1 MADGVSAGGSTGP
14 EGSHGS
20 RGSARSAGAGLVPPP
35 SDIQALWAARGVAV
49 IGVSDRAGSLGQLP
63 VRFLERY
70 GYRGPVSIIHPSGG
84 QVMGR
89 PSHRSLAVAPW
100 PIDLVVVLVGS
111 DRVEAVIDDCI
122 AEGIG
127 TAIICSS
134 GFAETGDAGAALQE
148 RLVAKARAGGV
159 RLLGPNCIGT
169 VGVAAG
175 QVTSFSPLFSGERT
189 ELVPGPIGFV
199 SQSGALGYGAVSL
212 AFERGL
218 GLGWVVNTGNEAD
231 ISAVEVMAAMADE
244 PGCRGILA
252 YAESL
257 GDIAGLRAVV
267 DRGVPVALLK
277 AGRSDAGAR
286 AAASHTGALAAGDRV
301 VDAALRQIGVV
312 RVDDVDEL
320 LDVGDVMTCPPL
332 AGGRIAIVTTSGGS
346 GILAADAVERHGLTL
361 AALAAETTVALDE
374 IVPAFGS
381 TANPVD
387 VTASVMSNG
396 ALFDRTLD
404 AIADDPGVDG
414 IVACFCVLTGKDVDD
429 VVNSLSRVAERSG
442 KPVVVARTGADHLA
456 PAANSQMRAAGI
468 PCYQTPARAVRAL
481 AALHSFSREHASSRS
496 EAPVPVEGAVS
507 DGRERMSHQTPPHGA
522 SEQDVKDLL
531 AAAGIPVPTGRFVDR
546 ADDAA
551 QAVEECGGA
560 AVFKA
565 VVPGLVHKSDA
576 GGVVVGVT
584 PDRAAAAY
592 EQVAGLGGRVWAEEL
607 VGGGVEALVGCA
619 PSPLGPVLTVGVG
632 GVLTE
637 VFNDV
642 ALRLLPVTAADVEQM
657 VDETRLSTLLAG
669 VRGAAPADRAAL
681 VETVCRLAGI
691 VGSWPSGFELDLN
704 PVTVLP
710 QGHGVRVLDAAY
722 IAPTSDA
729 LERTGAHA
737 DPEHPA

>member
-1 MADGVSAGGSTGP
+1 MGDAAAGRDPDADGGGRP
-14 EGSHGS
+14 S
-20 RGSARSAGAGLVPPP
+20 RSDSSDSGPPP
-35 SDIQALWAARGVAV
+35 SAVQALWSARGVAV
-49 IGVSDRAGSLGQLP
+49 VGVSDRPGSLGQLP

-70 GYRGPVSIIHPSGG
+70 GYRGPVAVIHPSGG
-84 QVMGR
+84 EIMGR
-89 PSHRSLAVAPW
+89 ASYPTLADAPA
-100 PIDLVVVLVGS
+100 PIDLVMVLVGS
-111 DRVEAVIDDCI
+111 DRVEAVLDDCI

-127 TAIICSS
+127 TVIICSS

-148 RLVAKARAGGV
+148 RLVAKARAGGL

-175 QVTSFSPLFSGERT
+175 QVTCFSPLFSGDRT
-189 ELVPGPIGFV
+189 TLVPGPLGFV

-231 ISAVEVMAAMADE
+231 ITAAEVMATLADE

-257 GDIAGLRAVV
+257 EDMARLRAVV
-267 DRGVPVALLK
+267 DRGVPLALLK

-320 LDVGDVMTCPPL
+320 LDVGEVMTCPPL
-332 AGGRIAIVTTSGGS
+332 ADGRIAVVTTSGGS
-346 GILAADAVERHGLTL
+346 GILAADALEVHGLAL
-361 AALAAETTVALDE
+361 AALTPETTAALDE

-387 VTASVMSNG
+387 VTAAVMSNG
-396 ALFDRTLD
+396 TLFDRTLD
-404 AIADDPGVDG
+404 AIADDAGVDG

-429 VVNSLSRVAERSG
+429 VVSSLSRVAERSG
-442 KPVVVARTGADHLA
+442 KPVVAVRTGADHLA
-456 PAANSQMRAAGI
+456 PQANAQMRSAGI

-481 AALHSFSREHASSRS
+481 AALRTFSRERASYAS
-496 EAPVPVEGAVS
+496 EDHLLAVDGADSDAREQLSEPAPQPGS
-507 DGRERMSHQTPPHGA
+507 
-522 SEQDVKDLL
+522 SEQDIKDLL
-531 AAAGIPVPTGRFVDR
+531 AAAGIPVPAGRFVAS
-546 ADDAA
+546 ADDASR
-551 QAVEECGGA
+551 AVEDCGGA
-560 AVFKA
+560 CVFKA

-584 PDRAAAAY
+584 PERAVTAY

-637 VFNDV
+637 VFDDV
-642 ALRLLPVTAADVEQM
+642 ALRLLPVTAEDVEQM
-657 VDETRLSTLLAG
+657 IDETRLGALLAG
-669 VRGAAPADRAAL
+669 VRGAPQADRAAFI
-681 VETVCRLAGI
+681 ETVCRLADI
-691 VGSWPSGFELDLN
+691 VGSWPAGFELDLN

-710 QGHGVRVLDAAY
+710 RGRGVRVLDAAY
-722 IAPTSDA
+722 VSPVIDSDA
-729 LERTGAHA
+729 HA
-737 DPEHPA
+737 EPRIGSHAVHPA

>member
-1 MADGVSAGGSTGP
+1 MADGVAAGGP
-14 EGSHGS
+14 
-20 RGSARSAGAGLVPPP
+20 SAV
-35 SDIQALWAARGVAV
+35 QALWAARGVAIV
-49 IGVSDRAGSLGQLP
+49 GVSDRSGSLGQLP

-70 GYRGPVSIIHPSGG
+70 GYGGPVAIIHPSGG

-89 PSHRSLAVAPW
+89 QSYPSLALAPR
-100 PIDLVVVLVGS
+100 PIDLVMVLVGS

-148 RLVAKARAGGV
+148 RVVAKARAGGL

-175 QVTSFSPLFSGERT
+175 QVTSFSPLFSGEQT
-189 ELVPGPIGFV
+189 DLVPGPIGFV

-231 ISAVEVMAAMADE
+231 ISSVEVMSAMADE

-257 GDIAGLRAVV
+257 GDIAGLRGVV
-267 DRGVPVALLK
+267 ERGVPVALLK

-320 LDVGDVMTCPPL
+320 LDVGEVMTCPPL
-332 AGGRIAIVTTSGGS
+332 EGSRIAVVTTSGGS
-346 GILAADAVERHGLTL
+346 GILAADALEAHRL
-361 AALAAETTVALDE
+361 ALAAFAPETTAALDE

-387 VTASVMSNG
+387 VTASVMSDG

-404 AIADDPGVDG
+404 AIAVDAGVDG

-429 VVNSLSRVAERSG
+429 VVGSLSRVAERSG
-442 KPVVVARTGADHLA
+442 KPVVAVRTGADHLA
-456 PAANSQMRAAGI
+456 PQANSQMRAAGI

-481 AALHSFSREHASSRS
+481 AALRTFSRVRTSAASR
-496 EAPVPVEGAVS
+496 ADVPPVESAVS
-507 DGRERMSHQTPPHGA
+507 DDRAGTSHPAPQPGA
-522 SEQDVKDLL
+522 SEQDVKDQL
-531 AAAGIPVPTGRFVDR
+531 AAAGIPVPTGRFVDTPE
-546 ADDAA
+546 DAA
-551 QAVEECGGA
+551 HAVEECGGA

-584 PDRAAAAY
+584 PDRAVATY

-607 VGGGVEALVGCA
+607 VSGGVEALVGCA

-642 ALRLLPVTAADVEQM
+642 ALRLLPVTADDVEQM
-657 VDETRLSTLLAG
+657 IDETRLAPLFAG
-669 VRGAAPADRAAL
+669 VRGAPPADRAAL
-681 VETVCRLAGI
+681 VEAVCRLAGI

-710 QGHGVRVLDAAY
+710 RGRGVRVLDAAY
-722 IAPTSDA
+722 VAPG
-729 LERTGAHA
+729 TGAHDPVHERTAADA
-737 DPEHPA
+737 DPEPPA